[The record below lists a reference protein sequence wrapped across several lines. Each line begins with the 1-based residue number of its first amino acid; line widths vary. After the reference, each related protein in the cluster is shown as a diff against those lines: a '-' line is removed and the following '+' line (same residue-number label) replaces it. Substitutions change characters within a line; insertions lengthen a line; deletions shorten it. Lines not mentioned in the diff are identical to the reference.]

1 MEAEHEPPTEPFV
14 PPPPAAAPPSP
25 AVVQRVNGLFSQTRY
40 RFTTGLRS
48 GEVANIRG
56 DNGHV
61 LLSYRSFA
69 SVVGTVAALVSA
81 IVALAGIAA
90 VLFLMQEDLPARA
103 FLVLILTLTFSLV
116 IALLVPR
123 INVTLYDEHHPA
135 LALTQLS
142 TFPSVSYAVS
152 APNGTTLAE
161 LRRAPFSRLGRHRWS
176 VLQEGR
182 HLADATEESWGRAMM
197 RKALGKFDR
206 RFETNFRIEYGGVEA
221 GRIIRRPDE
230 QGAVDVLELTT
241 DALDRRIAVALATVI
256 LGREP

>member
-1 MEAEHEPPTEPFV
+1 M
-14 PPPPAAAPPSP
+14 
-25 AVVQRVNGLFSQTRY
+25 NGLFSQTRY

-56 DNGHV
+56 EDGQV

-81 IVALAGIAA
+81 IIALAGLAA
-90 VLFLMQEDLPARA
+90 VLFLMQENLAARA
-103 FLVLILTLTFSLV
+103 FVVLALTVTFSLV

-135 LALTQLS
+135 LTLTQLS
-142 TFPSVSYAVS
+142 TFPSVSYSVS

-161 LRRAPFSRLGRHRWS
+161 LRRAPFSRVGRHRWS

-182 HLADATEESWGRAMM
+182 QIAEATEESWGRAMV

-206 RFETNFRIEYGGVEA
+206 RFETNFRIEYGGLEA
-221 GRIIRRPDE
+221 GTIIRRPDA

>member
-1 MEAEHEPPTEPFV
+1 V
-14 PPPPAAAPPSP
+14 PPPSGTAGRPSAHIGGP
-25 AVVQRVNGLFSQTRY
+25 FSATRY

-56 DNGHV
+56 EDGQV

-81 IVALAGIAA
+81 IIALAGLAA
-90 VLFLMQEDLPARA
+90 VLFLMQEELPGRA
-103 FLVLILTLTFSLV
+103 FVVLALTLTFSLV

-123 INVTLYDEHHPA
+123 IDVTLYDEHHPA
-135 LALTQLS
+135 LTLTQLS
-142 TFPSVSYAVS
+142 TFPSVSYSVS

-176 VLQEGR
+176 VMQEGR
-182 HLADATEESWGRAMM
+182 QLAEASEESWSRAMV

-206 RFETNFRIEYGGVEA
+206 RFETNVRIEYGGIEA
-221 GRIIRRPDE
+221 GKIIRRPDA
-230 QGAVDVLELTT
+230 QGAVDVLDLTT